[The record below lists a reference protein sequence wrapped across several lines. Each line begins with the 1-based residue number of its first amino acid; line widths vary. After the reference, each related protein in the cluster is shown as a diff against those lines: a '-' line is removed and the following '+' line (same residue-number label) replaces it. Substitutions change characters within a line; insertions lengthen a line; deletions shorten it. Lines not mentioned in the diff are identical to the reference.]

1 MIMKANKTM
10 LIAALAA
17 GSLLVW
23 SPALRAADTNTPPST
38 PPAGAPPAGQRPP
51 GMRSPMLDQLN
62 LTADQKPKVQAIRE
76 AQRQKVRDLRQ
87 DTSLTPE
94 DRKAKMKA
102 LRDDEVTQMKAVLT
116 PEQFD
121 KWQKMSPAGM
131 REHRMGPPPNGENV
145 KGTNAPAAAPQ
156 K

>member
-1 MIMKANKTM
+1 
-10 LIAALAA
+10 
-17 GSLLVW
+17 
-23 SPALRAADTNTPPST
+23 
-38 PPAGAPPAGQRPP
+38 
-51 GMRSPMLDQLN
+51 MLDQLN

-131 REHRMGPPPNGENV
+131 RERRMGPPPNGENV

>member
-1 MIMKANKTM
+1 
-10 LIAALAA
+10 
-17 GSLLVW
+17 
-23 SPALRAADTNTPPST
+23 
-38 PPAGAPPAGQRPP
+38 
-51 GMRSPMLDQLN
+51 MLDQLN